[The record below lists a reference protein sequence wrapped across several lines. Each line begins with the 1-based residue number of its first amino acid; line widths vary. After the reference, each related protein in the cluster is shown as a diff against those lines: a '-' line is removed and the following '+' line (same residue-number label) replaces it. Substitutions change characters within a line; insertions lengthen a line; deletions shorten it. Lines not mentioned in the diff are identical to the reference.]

1 MIKRLIEE
9 RLIDLIS
16 YFPAIVL
23 VGPRQVGKTTLV
35 KKLLA
40 ELPKASVYLDLEI
53 PSQLARLELD
63 REIYLT
69 TRQEQTVVLDEVQQL
84 PDLFPLLRGLIDQHR
99 VAGRFILLGS
109 ASPDLLR
116 NTSESLAGRVVYIEM
131 HPLLA
136 EELPQSA
143 DYHIHWLRGGYP
155 DAYLAPSVKRL
166 RDWFESFVGTY
177 LQRDLP
183 RLGLPASPDLVR
195 RLLTMLANQQGGL
208 VNYSSLA
215 NGLDI
220 AVSTVQRYIDFL
232 EQAFLVRRLPPY
244 FVNVGKR
251 LTKSPKV
258 YVRDSGMV
266 HHLLRLYDE
275 DALMGHP
282 VVGGSWEGYVIQQI
296 IAVLSP
302 DTTPYFYRT
311 QQGSEL
317 DLVVE
322 QGGQIKLAIEIKL
335 SNNPTLSKG
344 NTVAL
349 QDLNNPPFL
358 VVTPGAQDDLLRPNV
373 WLCSLATLPAHLKKA
388 GVYLEDT

>member
-1 MIKRLIEE
+1 MIKRLLEE
-9 RLIDLIS
+9 RLTDLVS
-16 YFPAIVL
+16 YFPAVVL

-35 KKLLA
+35 KQVLT

-53 PSQLARLELD
+53 PSQLARLDMD
-63 REIYLT
+63 REIYLSA
-69 TRQEQTVVLDEVQQL
+69 RQEQTVVLDEVQQL

-116 NTSESLAGRVVYIEM
+116 NTSESLAGRVVYVEM
-131 HPLLA
+131 HPLLL
-136 EELPQSA
+136 EELPHPV
-143 DYHIHWLRGGYP
+143 DYRLHWLRGGYP
-155 DAYLAPSVKRL
+155 DAYLAPSVRRL
-166 RDWFESFVGTY
+166 RDWFESFVATY

-208 VNYSSLA
+208 MNYSSIA
-215 NGLDI
+215 NALDI
-220 AVSTVQRYIDFL
+220 SVSTIQRYIDFL

-258 YVRDSGMV
+258 YLRDSGMV

-275 DALMGHP
+275 DALLGHL

-296 IAVLSP
+296 VAVLNT
-302 DTTPYFYRT
+302 DTTAYFYRT
-311 QQGSEL
+311 QQGAEV
-317 DLVVE
+317 DVVLE
-322 QGGQIKLAIEIKL
+322 QGGQIVLAIEIKL
-335 SNNPTLSKG
+335 SNNPTLRKG

-349 QDLNNPPFL
+349 HDLGNPPLL
-358 VVTPGAQDDLLRPNV
+358 VVTPSADDDLLRPNV
-373 WLCSLATLPAHLKKA
+373 WLCNIVTLPAHLKKA
-388 GVYLEDT
+388 GVCDNQ